1 MRTLT
6 FPIAAPSQ
14 ETVTVK
20 LWEIYLMYH
29 PAGLY
34 RLLTENSIDNGPSL
48 DETAPGRIIFRFERG
63 VWEDSIRD
71 MLYEYR
77 VPVVIHSNPLN
88 AVRVK
93 GRQPM
98 FR

>member
-6 FPIAAPSQ
+6 LPVATAAQ

-34 RLLTENSIDNGPSL
+34 RFLTENSIDNGPTL
-48 DETAPGRIIFRFERG
+48 DHTVPGRIIFRFDVK

-71 MLYEYR
+71 MLYENR
-77 VPVVIHSNPLN
+77 IPVVIQSNPLN

-93 GRQPM
+93 GRQPV